1 MKSAA
6 YSTLL
11 MLLFSVSVSA
21 QAPKPDPVDEDASG
35 LEEPFIDTVNVT
47 VVNVDVFV
55 TTKKGERVRGL
66 TRDDFEIFEDRQPV
80 EITNFYAIENHR
92 VAVQDSVIPL
102 PVSLEPVDP
111 RLPPLLPEQQR
122 LHLVIY
128 VDNVN
133 IHPLNRQKGLK
144 VLRSFLRTH
153 VGPRDR
159 MMVVSYDR
167 SLNVRQPFTT
177 DKEKVMLSLLDLDEV
192 SGHRTVYIRQRIDV
206 LESIFEAD
214 ELAEVSGLA
223 RSYAESVYSD
233 LGYSLDALKRT
244 VDSLAGLPGRKAIV
258 YISDGIEM
266 RAGADIFAALE
277 DQFDDPLSNLS
288 SQSFDAS
295 RRFRTITTEATA
307 NRIVIYSLDVAGLR
321 SNAKA
326 DVTSYHV
333 EQGTIIQ
340 STHVANLQEPLHFM
354 AKETGGQAIVNTNNL
369 GPMLDRVGEDFSTFY
384 SLGFNAR
391 ESGTGRFH
399 DVKVVVKGRKGL
411 KVRHR
416 RGYRDQP
423 VSRVMSDSTLAALNF
438 GYSKNDLG
446 IELEFGP
453 PRRQSG
459 NSYTVPLLIKIPM
472 ARLAFIPRSDVRNA
486 RVRLFVAAKD
496 RDDNTAPVQ
505 ELPVPI
511 VIQEKDFER
520 AMSANYQLQHTL
532 VLSSGQQLVAIGMR
546 DELGSTTSFIV
557 KGINL

>member
-1 MKSAA
+1 VKSAIT
-6 YSTLL
+6 SILSIFLL
-11 MLLFSVSVSA
+11 ALPVPA
-21 QAPKPDPVDEDASG
+21 QGQAGVQVGEGTAEP
-35 LEEPFIDTVNVT
+35 EELFIDTVNVT
-47 VVNVDVFV
+47 VVNVDVYV

-66 TRDDFEIFEDRQPV
+66 TREDFEVFEDRQPV

-92 VAVQDSVIPL
+92 IAAEDSVTPL

-133 IHPLNRQKGLK
+133 IHPLSRRKGLK
-144 VLRSFLRTH
+144 VLRRFLRTH

-177 DKEKVMLSLLDLDEV
+177 DKEKVLNALFEMDDMP
-192 SGHRTVYIRQRIDV
+192 GHRTVYNRQRTDV
-206 LESIFEAD
+206 LESIFDAE

-223 RSYAESVYSD
+223 RIYAESVWSD
-233 LGYSLDALKRT
+233 LGFSLDALKRI
-244 VDSLAGLPGRKAIV
+244 VDSLAGLPGRKAVV

-266 RAGADIFAALE
+266 KAGEDIFAALE
-277 DQFDDPLSNLS
+277 DQFGDEIGSLS

-307 NRIVIYSLDVAGLR
+307 NRIVIYSLDTAGLR
-321 SNAKA
+321 SNSKA
-326 DVTSYHV
+326 DVTSFHV

-354 AKETGGQAIVNTNNL
+354 ANQTGGQAIVNTNNL

-384 SLGFNAR
+384 SLGFHAR

-399 DVKVVVKGRKGL
+399 DVKVEVKGRKGL

-423 VSRVMSDSTLAALNF
+423 LSRVMSDGTLAALNF

-446 IELEFGP
+446 VELEFGP
-453 PRRQSG
+453 ARRQSG
-459 NSYTVPLLIKIPM
+459 NSYVVPLVIKIPM
-472 ARLAFIPRSDVRNA
+472 ARLAFVSRSEFRNA
-486 RVRLFVAAKD
+486 RVRLFIAAKD
-496 RDDNTAPVQ
+496 GDDNTAPVQ
-505 ELPVPI
+505 EVPVPI
-511 VIQEKDFER
+511 EIKEKDFER
-520 AMSANYQLQHTL
+520 ALMAKYQLQHTL
-532 VLSSGQQLVAIGMR
+532 VLSSGRQLVAVGVR
-546 DELGSTTSFIV
+546 DELASTTSFV
-557 KGINL
+557 TEGLNL